1 MQRINCEEVDVGEV
15 GVVVELYGLID
26 HREAQLSVLLLGLL
40 KLHAAGQT
48 PEPVVVEEVVVVA
61 PQRPLGP
68 PPGRATRE
76 LSPLVLPEP
85 VTQETRVFGGV
96 ILLAWKI
103 KKYLKLSIDIKLLKL
118 SKSSQD
124 LLLNCQDSNAS
135 STFS

>member
-1 MQRINCEEVDVGEV
+1 MQRVNCQEVDVGEV

-26 HREAQLSVLLLGLL
+26 HREAQLSVLVPGLL
-40 KLHAAGQT
+40 ELHATGQS
-48 PEPVVVEEVVVVA
+48 PEPVVVEEVAVVA

-68 PPGRATRE
+68 PPGRAPRE
-76 LSPLVLPEP
+76 LAPLVLPEA
-85 VTQETRVFGGV
+85 VTEVTRVLGGV